1 MPSNRGFIFGGIDS
15 LVEPGPWH
23 YGVDY
28 LSVFFRA
35 NPGSLQK
42 LLPGFFKV
50 RDGVGVA
57 YVSEFVS
64 VSEGK
69 PEAIFE
75 DPEKTIYREAALG
88 VACSWRGRA
97 GVYFPVMWVD
107 KDWSLARGW
116 LNGYAKR
123 LADRIVMTRLHP
135 MNPGVKPLG
144 NGTRLAG
151 YCVKDGSNVLTVR
164 VRILGRGRV
173 DDIVKFGATFGVR
186 RFPSTHKSQLRR
198 EEPVEV
204 MRYDAS
210 AGDIWSGE
218 GELEAPGLDD
228 NDDVKPTVLK
238 GLFYKSGFSISGAR
252 VLTRSPGTHEHRVKR
267 SA

>member
-35 NPGSLQK
+35 NPASLQR
-42 LLPGFFKV
+42 LLPRFFKV
-50 RDGVGVA
+50 RSDGVGVA

-64 VSEGK
+64 ISEGK
-69 PEAIFE
+69 PEATFE
-75 DPEKTIYREAALG
+75 DPERTIYKEAALG
-88 VACSWRGRA
+88 VGCSWRGKA
-97 GVYFPVMWVD
+97 GVYFPIMWVD

-123 LADRIVMTRLHP
+123 LADRIVMTKLHP
-135 MNPGVKPLG
+135 MNPGIKPLG
-144 NGTRLAG
+144 KGARLAG
-151 YCVKDGSNVLTVR
+151 YCVKDGSKVLTVR
-164 VRILGRGRV
+164 VRIRGRGRSE
-173 DDIVKFGATFGVR
+173 DLVKFGATFGVR
-186 RFPSTHKSQLRR
+186 RLPTTHKSQLQR

-204 MRYDAS
+204 IRYDAS

-228 NDDVKPTVLK
+228 NPTVLK

-252 VLTRSPGTHEHRVKR
+252 VLAS
-267 SA
+267 S